1 MVIPADSRISE
12 ATFIARIHKLTRQF
26 EQAEPN
32 DVRTLEPEQLDILT
46 RVKADSMQA
55 TPPLQRLEHALHP
68 FVSFVVMP
76 IFALSNA
83 GVSFVDMDFSTLSAN
98 HVALGVMA
106 GLLLGKP
113 IGITFAVWLMEK
125 LGVGRRSHSMT
136 WRIIIGLGFLASIGF
151 TMSMFVTMLAFNSAE
166 SVIQSKVGIFA
177 ASIIGGIA
185 GYLLL
190 KKNPK
195 S

>member
-1 MVIPADSRISE
+1 
-12 ATFIARIHKLTRQF
+12 
-26 EQAEPN
+26 
-32 DVRTLEPEQLDILT
+32 
-46 RVKADSMQA
+46 
-55 TPPLQRLEHALHP
+55 
-68 FVSFVVMP
+68 MP

-113 IGITFAVWLMEK
+113 IGIAFAVWMMEK
-125 LGVGRRSHSMT
+125 LGLGRRSHSMT

-151 TMSMFVTMLAFNSAE
+151 TMSMFVTMLAFNSPE

-185 GYLLL
+185 GYMLL
-190 KKNPK
+190 KKRPK

>member
-1 MVIPADSRISE
+1 
-12 ATFIARIHKLTRQF
+12 
-26 EQAEPN
+26 
-32 DVRTLEPEQLDILT
+32 
-46 RVKADSMQA
+46 
-55 TPPLQRLEHALHP
+55 
-68 FVSFVVMP
+68 
-76 IFALSNA
+76 
-83 GVSFVDMDFSTLSAN
+83 
-98 HVALGVMA
+98 
-106 GLLLGKP
+106 
-113 IGITFAVWLMEK
+113 
-125 LGVGRRSHSMT
+125 MT

-151 TMSMFVTMLAFNSAE
+151 TMSMFVTMLAFNSPE